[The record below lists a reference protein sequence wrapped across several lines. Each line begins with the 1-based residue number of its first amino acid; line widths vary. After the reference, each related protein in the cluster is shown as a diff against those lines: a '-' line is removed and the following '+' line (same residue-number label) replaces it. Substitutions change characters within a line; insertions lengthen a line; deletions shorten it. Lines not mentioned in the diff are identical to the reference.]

1 MTESKSVAVV
11 GGGVSGLA
19 AAYEAARRDTD
30 VVLLEASPRLGGK
43 VHTEMVDGFLVEAG
57 PDSFV
62 APKRSVLE
70 LAADLGIA
78 DRVIPASHVG
88 GAHVWWGGRLH
99 PLPEGLLLMA
109 PSRLGPL
116 FRSSLLSWRGKLRVL
131 GDLVLPSGANGDES
145 LDSFVRRRLGSEVL
159 ERIAEPLVAGIHA
172 ARPDT
177 MSLRASFPRFLDMER
192 NHRSLILAARRAR
205 RQSRSQGSHFMS
217 FMGGMGELAG
227 ALVGAL
233 PTDTVRTG
241 VAVNR
246 ITARRQRGYRLE
258 TDDGGVIEAEGVVLA
273 TPAAV
278 TARLL
283 ETICPEAA
291 DLVRGIGQVST
302 ATVTLAYRADEIP
315 PLTGSGFVV
324 PSAAQR
330 KVMGVS
336 YLSNKWT
343 GRVPDDGYAL
353 IRAFV
358 RGSDRLADEDRLVET
373 ARAEI
378 AALIG
383 ITAEPALN
391 RVGMWPG
398 GLHQYTLGHIDRVAA
413 VERHLEDYPRLA
425 LAGAAFYGI
434 GLNECVA
441 SGRRAGRL
449 LSFSRG

>member
-1 MTESKSVAVV
+1 MAVV

>member
-1 MTESKSVAVV
+1 MTESRSVAVV

-109 PSRLGPL
+109 PSRLAPL

-383 ITAEPALN
+383 ITAEPAL
-391 RVGMWPG
+391 
-398 GLHQYTLGHIDRVAA
+398 
-413 VERHLEDYPRLA
+413 
-425 LAGAAFYGI
+425 
-434 GLNECVA
+434 
-441 SGRRAGRL
+441 
-449 LSFSRG
+449 